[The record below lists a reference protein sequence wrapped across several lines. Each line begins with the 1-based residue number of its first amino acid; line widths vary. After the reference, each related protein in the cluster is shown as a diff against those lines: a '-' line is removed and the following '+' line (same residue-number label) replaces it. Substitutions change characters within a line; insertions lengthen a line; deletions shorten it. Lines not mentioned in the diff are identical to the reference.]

1 MGTQQLEKSLL
12 LFVGKDMGG
21 TVPTE
26 VQVIPFGLTNTK
38 KGSFLHD
45 EQSQAAV
52 LAEFANRAN
61 DIVIDYEH
69 QTLTG
74 GEAPAAGWIKK
85 LINKGKEGT
94 WAVVEWTERAQNYIA
109 SREYRYLSPVFLVR
123 KSDRRVVLLQNA
135 ALTNDPNIDGMVP
148 LVNKAS
154 SINQRKENDD
164 MKWLIKL
171 LGLPEDATEAQ
182 IKTAAEQVVN
192 KARAADDATVQV
204 ANKAVLEALGIE
216 GLPSESEILGTIA
229 AMKQGQEQAGTLAT
243 KVAELETKINK
254 RDAADLVAQAIQAG
268 KITPAQKDWAEKYA
282 ETDPEGFKV
291 FVSKASVVVQTGN
304 LAGGAKPG
312 DGGSI
317 DEIQQLVN
325 KQMGIDEETFK
336 KFNPTKED

>member
-1 MGTQQLEKSLL
+1 
-12 LFVGKDMGG
+12 
-21 TVPTE
+21 
-26 VQVIPFGLTNTK
+26 
-38 KGSFLHD
+38 
-45 EQSQAAV
+45 
-52 LAEFANRAN
+52 
-61 DIVIDYEH
+61 
-69 QTLTG
+69 
-74 GEAPAAGWIKK
+74 
-85 LINKGKEGT
+85 
-94 WAVVEWTERAQNYIA
+94 
-109 SREYRYLSPVFLVR
+109 
-123 KSDRRVVLLQNA
+123 
-135 ALTNDPNIDGMVP
+135 
-148 LVNKAS
+148 
-154 SINQRKENDD
+154 